1 MNALFNAVRHSMQ
14 GLPEEVAP
22 GVLEASFLFAETFAG
37 FDGHFPGNP
46 IVPGIAQIMAAV
58 QTASP
63 DGSFRLRQVSRG
75 KFTDMVRPGEA
86 MLVRAVVR
94 EAQAG
99 GQLHVAADCVT
110 ANGPCARLKLVLER

>member
-1 MNALFNAVRHSMQ
+1 MQ

-22 GVLEASFLFAETFAG
+22 GVLEASFLFAESFAG

-63 DGSFRLRQVSRG
+63 DGSFRLRQVGRG
-75 KFTDMVRPGEA
+75 KFTGMVRPGES
-86 MLVRAVVR
+86 MLVRAVTR
-94 EAQAG
+94 QTGERF
-99 GQLHVAADCVT
+99 HVAADCFT
-110 ANGPCARLKLVLER
+110 ANGPCARLKLVMER